1 MCGIC
6 GIAYADRFRAVE
18 PSTLEAMCGCT
29 SHRGPDDQGI
39 YLAGSIGLG
48 HRRLSIIDVAG
59 GHQPMGNE
67 DESVWIAY
75 NGEVY
80 NHAGFRSGLEIRGHR
95 YRSRCDTEAIIHLYE
110 EHGADVAAALHGMF
124 AFAIWDSRR
133 NSLVLARD
141 RVGVKPLF
149 YALTPQGDLVF
160 ASEIKA
166 IFASGLVR
174 PSIDQAAVPEYFAMG
189 HIAGGRTLYESIRT
203 LPPGHVLEWRAG
215 SVSIRPYFTLAE
227 QPYPALRDDRDI
239 DERAAEFWTLFREA
253 VCRMLM
259 ADVPLGVFLSG
270 GLDSSLIVAAMRD
283 CGVGALQSFSVGF
296 DEPEANELPFA
307 RVVANAFGTKH
318 HEVTVGADEFFE
330 ALPELTWHRD
340 SPLTFSASIPLY
352 FVSRLARDHVT
363 VVLTGE
369 GSDELFA
376 GYGRYVRGYH
386 NMRFARMLDRVL
398 PNSIRTGVAALA
410 RKSGN
415 GYLGN
420 RLKRSFLVRR
430 GTFQEAYLEAF
441 AEFDQ
446 EQRNQ
451 LLVGAT
457 RSNPY
462 RELGALVDDDLLRAN
477 PVEAMLRLDQRT
489 YLEELL
495 AKQDQMS
502 MAASIESRV
511 PFLDES
517 LVEWAARLPTDAKL
531 RGTVGKAVV
540 RAAATQRL
548 PHAVVHGKKRG
559 FTLPLARWFRGRG
572 RVVLEDAAP
581 SRHDELLRGD
591 YVRKLIDE
599 HARGWD
605 HAGRLW
611 RILAFQ
617 IWRRD
622 VIPRLRQVQDIPAQA
637 LL

>member
-6 GIAYADRFRAVE
+6 GIAYADRFRSVE
-18 PSTLEAMCGCT
+18 HSTLEAMCGCT

-39 YLAGSIGLG
+39 HLDGSVGLG

-67 DESVWIAY
+67 DRSIWIAY

-80 NHAGFRSGLEIRGHR
+80 NHAGFRPALEARGHR
-95 YRSRCDTEAIIHLYE
+95 YQSRCDTEAIIHLYE

-124 AFAIWDSRR
+124 AFAIWDGRR
-133 NSLVLARD
+133 HTLLLARD
-141 RVGVKPLF
+141 RVGVKPLY
-149 YALTPQGDLVF
+149 YAVTPQGDLVF

-166 IFASGLVR
+166 IFASGLIR
-174 PSIDQAAVPEYFAMG
+174 PSIDVSAVPEYFATG
-189 HIAGGRTLYESIRT
+189 HIAGGRTLYESVRT
-203 LPPGHVLEWRAG
+203 LEPGHVLEWRGGAI
-215 SVSIRPYFTLAE
+215 SIRPYWSLADHA
-227 QPYPALRDDRDI
+227 PPARRSDRDI
-239 DERAAEFWTLFREA
+239 AKHAAEFWTLFRDS
-253 VCRMLM
+253 VRGMLM

-270 GLDSSLIVAAMRD
+270 GLDSSLIVAAMRE

-307 RVVANAFGTKH
+307 RLVARAFGTQH
-318 HEVTVGADEFFE
+318 HEVTVNAEEFFD
-330 ALPELTWHRD
+330 ALPALSWHRD
-340 SPLTFSASIPLY
+340 SPLTFPASIPLY
-352 FVSRLARDHVT
+352 FVSRLARDRVT

-376 GYGRYVRGYH
+376 GYGRYVRGRH
-386 NMRFARMLDRVL
+386 NLRFARWLDRVL
-398 PNSIRTGVAALA
+398 PKSIRGGVAALA
-410 RKSGN
+410 RRSGD

-420 RLKRSFLVRR
+420 RVKRSFLVRR
-430 GTFQEAYLEAF
+430 GTFDEAYLEAF
-441 AEFDQ
+441 AEFDH
-446 EQRNQ
+446 EQRRR
-451 LLVGAT
+451 LLVREI
-457 RSNPY
+457 RSNPFGHLD
-462 RELGALVDDDLLRAN
+462 ESLDDELLRSN
-477 PVEAMLRLDQRT
+477 PVEAMLRLDQQT
-489 YLEELL
+489 YLVELL

-517 LVEWAARLPTDAKL
+517 LVEWAAQLPTDAKL
-531 RGTVGKAVV
+531 RGAVGKAVV

-548 PHAVVHGKKRG
+548 PDTIVHGKKRG
-559 FTLPLARWFRGRG
+559 FTLPLARWFRGPG
-572 RVVLEDAAP
+572 RAVLEDAAP
-581 SRHDELLRGD
+581 SRHDDLLQAT
-591 YVRKLIDE
+591 YVRQLIDE

-622 VIPRLRQVQDIPAQA
+622 VIPRLRHHRDVPVAA